1 MKTIV
6 AIGGGEI
13 ARHETL
19 AIDKEIIRLSGKKS
33 PTVLFIPT
41 ASSDAQGYIDAFTDY
56 TIQNNYASNFAQERE
71 QSCLIEPVIPVNAFQ
86 ARVTAFMMSV

>member
-41 ASSDAQGYIDAFTDY
+41 ASSDAQGYIDTFTGLLWNAPELQYPDFKAY
-56 TIQNNYASNFAQERE
+56 KATI
-71 QSCLIEPVIPVNAFQ
+71 
-86 ARVTAFMMSV
+86 

>member
-1 MKTIV
+1 MYFVYIIRSLTHPNQIYVGYTSDLKKRL
-6 AIGGGEI
+6 
-13 ARHETL
+13 ARHNCGSTHHTN
-19 AIDKEIIRLSGKKS
+19 K
-33 PTVLFIPT
+33 
-41 ASSDAQGYIDAFTDY
+41 YN